1 MDMAE
6 AVMDKIEKKVEK
18 SKGKARKVQER
29 AKAWEELNKSVLTA
43 KTHNGG
49 ALEVENFDDA
59 EMQVDVKVGDD
70 PTEELPV
77 APRSIPELE
86 STEDDDEIL

>member
-1 MDMAE
+1 MDRAE

-29 AKAWEELNKSVLTA
+29 AKAWEELNKSVLTG

-49 ALEVENFDDA
+49 ALEVENLDEA
-59 EMQVDVKVGDD
+59 EMQVDVEVGDD

-77 APRSIPELE
+77 APRSIPQL
-86 STEDDDEIL
+86 EDDDEIL